1 MKLYN
6 TDHVLPRIK
15 QQIKKY
21 VEEYGYTYSGIMKA
35 LIYYYEIKG
44 NKFDFAKTNGGIG
57 IVPFVYQ
64 EAQQYFKDLE
74 RKQKQIKKAGEK
86 QTKVVEKIIEIS
98 IPEAEECRPHI
109 NVESLE
115 G

>member
-6 TDHVLPRIK
+6 IDHVLPRIK

-44 NKFDFAKTNGGIG
+44 NKFDLAKTNGGIG
-57 IVPFVYQ
+57 IVPFVYEKAYNYYYNIILYKNQ
-64 EAQQYFKDLE
+64 ERAT
-74 RKQKQIKKAGEK
+74 KK
-86 QTKVVEKIIEIS
+86 
-98 IPEAEECRPHI
+98 
-109 NVESLE
+109 
-115 G
+115 

>member
-44 NKFDFAKTNGGIG
+44 NKLSLI
-57 IVPFVYQ
+57 
-64 EAQQYFKDLE
+64 
-74 RKQKQIKKAGEK
+74 
-86 QTKVVEKIIEIS
+86 
-98 IPEAEECRPHI
+98 HI
-109 NVESLE
+109 
-115 G
+115 